1 MQPAGLAR
9 NPLQLV
15 VEPDRVALQLR
26 DVGVAVQGVEATGGM
41 PRRTRCKLVALDQ
54 NDVGPTGLRQVIQHA
69 ATNNAAPDD
78 GYASMS
84 LHAWIVMVA
93 ALRLDAKNYASR
105 EKIFGDG
112 SGPIWRNRKVNRSI
126 PGLIALF
133 LSLSAAGA
141 DPVHQHPLDQ
151 QSPSVQGALGVV
163 HFESSGARRA
173 QPVFIRGL
181 LLLHSFE
188 YPAARRQF
196 QKAQVL
202 DPTFAMAVWGEALT
216 YNHPLWNEQ
225 DTAAARAALAQL
237 GTKPEEQ
244 VAHGKTAR
252 EREYLRSVTLLYG
265 PGEKAER
272 DAAYSAAL
280 SDLSKRYPKD
290 LDARS
295 LYALSL
301 LGLSPKR
308 DIRTYMR
315 AAAELEAVYEID
327 RNHPGALHYLI
338 HAYDDPVHAPLG
350 LRAARLYAKVAPAA
364 SHAQHMTSHIFFS
377 LGLWDD
383 AIAANEASVR
393 VAAEQGEHAYH
404 SLLWLEYSYL
414 QEDKRAAAEALV
426 QSLTN
431 DVATGPTLENRL
443 RAAYIRATWLV
454 ETRGAPDPDAMQVV
468 DSSGITSIGYFA
480 VHDFARGLA
489 AINDNDTVGA
499 RTALAQ
505 LHARI
510 DAAHLVPVG
519 ENWFSALSEND
530 LAQARALATA
540 LGGAIV
546 FADGQ
551 HAAGIARVKEAISA
565 TVLMQFEY
573 GPPWSAKPFDEL
585 LGELLLADG
594 QRAEAAAA
602 FQRVLVTYPNRRLA
616 VEGLAATRTAQ

>member
-1 MQPAGLAR
+1 
-9 NPLQLV
+9 
-15 VEPDRVALQLR
+15 
-26 DVGVAVQGVEATGGM
+26 
-41 PRRTRCKLVALDQ
+41 
-54 NDVGPTGLRQVIQHA
+54 
-69 ATNNAAPDD
+69 
-78 GYASMS
+78 
-84 LHAWIVMVA
+84 MVA
-93 ALRLDAKNYASR
+93 ALRLDAKNYASP

-112 SGPIWRNRKVNRSI
+112 SGAIWRNRNVNRSI
-126 PGLIALF
+126 LGVIALF
-133 LSLSAAGA
+133 LCLSAVGA
-141 DPVHQHPLDQ
+141 EPVHQHPLDQ
-151 QSPSVQGALGVV
+151 QSASVQGALGVV
-163 HFESSGARRA
+163 HFENSGARRA

-188 YPAARRQF
+188 YPAARREF
-196 QKAQVL
+196 QKAQEL
-202 DPTFAMAVWGEALT
+202 DPAFAMAVWGEALT
-216 YNHPLWNEQ
+216 YNHTLWNEQ
-225 DTAAARAALAQL
+225 DTAAARAALAKL
-237 GTKPEEQ
+237 GATPEEQ
-244 VAHGKTAR
+244 VAKGKTAR

-315 AAAELEAVYEID
+315 AAAEAEAVYEID

-393 VAAEQGEHAYH
+393 VAEEQGEHAYH
-404 SLLWLEYSYL
+404 SLLWLEYAYL

-426 QSLTN
+426 ESLTH

-489 AINDNDTVGA
+489 AINHNDMAAA

-510 DAAHLVPVG
+510 DAAHVVPVG

-540 LGGAIV
+540 LEGAIV

-551 HAAGIARVKEAISA
+551 HAAGIAKVREAISA
-565 TVLMQFEY
+565 TTLMEFEY

-594 QRAEAAAA
+594 QQAEAAAA

-616 VEGLAATRTAQ
+616 VEGLAATRAAH